1 MELQS
6 VIPFWWLFEGV
17 SIMFQSSWWLKLWK
31 EVWSSRNNEF
41 AIIWWPWC
49 GLGRWSLMTR
59 PVTVWRE
66 RIYACS
72 LTLDSLLRYCNFYTH
87 THTYIYILFFLLFF
101 ISFFSTLFFN
111 PHSPQEMASPCPPSL
126 LLLSFFLFHIWSG
139 SCGWPGFSGAGKGR
153 CGGKKR
159 SRRRGRGGG
168 FKEAIN
174 CKAQGTVKEKKR
186 FDTKSALWK
195 KRI

>member
-72 LTLDSLLRYCNFYTH
+72 LTLDSQLRYCNFYTH
-87 THTYIYILFFLLFF
+87 THTHIYILFFLFFSSSLSSPLSFSILIPRRRWPLPVLHLFF
-101 ISFFSTLFFN
+101 CS
-111 PHSPQEMASPCPPSL
+111 
-126 LLLSFFLFHIWSG
+126 LSFSFTSG
-139 SCGWPGFSGAGKGR
+139 QAAVAGQVSVGLGR
-153 CGGKKR
+153 EGVEGR
-159 SRRRGRGGG
+159 RGVGEGEGEVVSRRLSIAKPR
-168 FKEAIN
+168 
-174 CKAQGTVKEKKR
+174 AQ
-186 FDTKSALWK
+186 
-195 KRI
+195 